1 MNAKKQMS
9 EKDEELKEL
18 KSERNNTRV
27 SDIHIYTTSSD
38 ARTCRF
44 VQAFTKYTHACSA
57 CLVNFYT
64 FCVIY
69 ASCVCVVLANFLHCH
84 KSCLQ
89 LMCYTHHYMYSMH
102 LITAANVT
110 HIKMP
115 HTVNEWPVYYYHTY
129 IVRWFCEF

>member
-27 SDIHIYTTSSD
+27 SDIHMYTTSSD

-64 FCVIY
+64 FCMIY
-69 ASCVCVVLANFLHCH
+69 ASCVCVCGASQFSSLPQILSSVNVLHSPLYVLCA
-84 KSCLQ
+84 S
-89 LMCYTHHYMYSMH
+89 
-102 LITAANVT
+102 
-110 HIKMP
+110 
-115 HTVNEWPVYYYHTY
+115 YY
-129 IVRWFCEF
+129 CCC